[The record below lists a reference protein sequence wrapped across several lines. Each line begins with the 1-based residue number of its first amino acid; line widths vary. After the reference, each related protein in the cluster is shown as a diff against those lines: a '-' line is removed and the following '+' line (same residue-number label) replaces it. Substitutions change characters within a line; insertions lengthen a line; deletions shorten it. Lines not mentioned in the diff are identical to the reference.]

1 MSLHPGYNIVTE
13 EIVETPNEM
22 GALTFFR
29 ALVADDEIETPV
41 TVTHLPDLLYNAT
54 EDSRSEIIGELRQ
67 VLRQSQ
73 SLHTMEAVQFLVD
86 GSIVEDTA
94 MRIRIMRSGDSVYL
108 DLGELFV
115 EEPSRESPVH
125 ATARK

>member
-1 MSLHPGYNIVTE
+1 MTLHPGYNIVTE
-13 EIVETPNEM
+13 EVAETTNEM

-29 ALVADDEIETPV
+29 ALAADDEVETPV
-41 TVTHLPDLLYNAT
+41 TVTHLTDLLYNAT
-54 EDSRSEIIGELRQ
+54 EDSRSEIIGDLRQ
-67 VLRQSQ
+67 VLRQSR
-73 SLHTMEAVQFLVD
+73 SLHTMDAVQFLVD

-94 MRIRIMRSGDSVYL
+94 MRIRIKRSGEGVYL